1 VVREKKPCLNVQ
13 NIRIDTEDERQYKI
27 ITAREKYGTCAAYR
41 TDRRYSIVED
51 SPKVTQRELFDQ
63 NGISDLTMKV
73 TMTNFTDDPTK
84 ISKDVK
90 YKLYEKVN

>member
-1 VVREKKPCLNVQ
+1 M
-13 NIRIDTEDERQYKI
+13 
-27 ITAREKYGTCAAYR
+27 
-41 TDRRYSIVED
+41 ED